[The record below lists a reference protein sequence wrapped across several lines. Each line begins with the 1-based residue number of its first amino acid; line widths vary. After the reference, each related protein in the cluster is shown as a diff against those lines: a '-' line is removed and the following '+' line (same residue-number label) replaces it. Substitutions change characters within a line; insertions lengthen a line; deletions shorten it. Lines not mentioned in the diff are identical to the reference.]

1 MRKLFTFMGLLGV
14 AAFLAACS
22 TGPSDTDTTGS
33 SNTFTISGE
42 LITAEPPPPEESDAA
57 TDETDEPAEATDE
70 EVAEVEEP
78 VDWSTATLT
87 VTHEVEGEDGE
98 TESVELASGSVVD
111 GKFALSGQFEEAT
124 EVTVTASVGEEELT
138 TTALLLP
145 GGSEIAMVLVD
156 DMNEYPRDSLYV
168 LGKSHQSQDP
178 TKTFTI
184 TGDFST
190 LDKDVSMATFG
201 AFGRKLEDGKMVSA
215 SLGEVLLEDGK
226 FMLEADAA
234 DAQVVS
240 VYFSTPY
247 AEFDD
252 YVYASSQIVAEPN
265 ATFKVELDATDHL
278 FVTSGEGKHA
288 QLVESWEQ
296 SDEYQSKFAAYE
308 KSFAAFRAVQEAER
322 DAAEQAA
329 AAAADEGDVSADA
342 ETVAETEEETDTDST
357 EDTALAALGEET
369 SDEPQVAGM
378 EPAEGC
384 EHVVID
390 QTHQSMSAMFFS
402 DEPSEDDPEHV
413 VLGRELTAIQ
423 ETAMQKI
430 LDNWDEP
437 INVLLA
443 MELGAIA
450 SYDENRED
458 AFPIYDKLAEL
469 LDPEIVAQRVTP
481 ARDRLVAVIE
491 REENDSTLLQGQK
504 VPEFTL
510 ANAEGEDVVLYD
522 VLAERE
528 VTLIDFWA
536 SWCGPCIASFPELK
550 RLYAAYQDHGFEIIG
565 VSIDDNYEDWNTAA
579 IEQELPWIDV
589 GELKDWEGPV
599 AVSYGVGFI
608 PKAFLVDPN
617 GCVLKK
623 NVRTDMLEEAL
634 VQRFG
639 EIPEDDAAET
649 DADSEIE
656 DSGSDE
662 MGG

>member
-22 TGPSDTDTTGS
+22 TSPSY
-33 SNTFTISGE
+33 TFTINGE
-42 LITAEPPPPEESDAA
+42 LIAVEPPPAEESEADVAA
-57 TDETDEPAEATDE
+57 TEETDEASVAVE
-70 EVAEVEEP
+70 EEVEEP
-78 VDWSTATLT
+78 VDWSTATVS
-87 VTHEVEGEDGE
+87 VTHETEGTNGE
-98 TESVELASGSVVD
+98 TETVELASANLVD
-111 GKFALSGQFEEAT
+111 GKFVITGDITEAT

-138 TTALLLP
+138 ATALLVP
-145 GGSEIAMVLVD
+145 NGAEISMVLVD

-168 LGKSHQSQDP
+168 LGESRRSQDSSQ
-178 TKTFTI
+178 KFTI
-184 TGDFST
+184 SGDLSD
-190 LDKDVSMATFG
+190 LEQDVSMYEFG

-215 SLGEVLLEDGK
+215 SFGSVMLEDGK
-226 FMLEADAA
+226 FLLEADAS
-234 DAQVVS
+234 DVQIVS
-240 VYFSTPY
+240 VYLSSPY
-247 AEFDD
+247 TQDFLE
-252 YVYASSQIVAEPN
+252 YVYATAQIIAEPN
-265 ATFKVELDATDHL
+265 ANFEVELRATDEL
-278 FVTSGEGKHA
+278 SITSGVGKHA
-288 QLVESWEQ
+288 ELIESWEQ
-296 SDEYQSKFAAYE
+296 SDEYQSKFDAYE
-308 KSFAAFRAVQEAER
+308 QSYVAFLAEQKAEREAE
-322 DAAEQAA
+322 EQAA
-329 AAAADEGDVSADA
+329 AAAAAEEAIPVDA
-342 ETVAETEEETDTDST
+342 EVVEETEAETDTDT
-357 EDTALAALGEET
+357 ETDTALAVET
-369 SDEPQVAGM
+369 SEESAEPQVAGM

-390 QTHQSMSAMFFS
+390 QAHRSMAEMFYS
-402 DEPSEDDPEHV
+402 DEPSEDDPEHI
-413 VLGRELTAIQ
+413 VLRREMTQIR
-423 ETAMQKI
+423 ETAMQNF
-430 LDNWDEP
+430 LDDWDNP

-443 MELGAIA
+443 MEMGTITAY
-450 SYDENRED
+450 SENRED

-510 ANAEGEDVVLYD
+510 ANAEGEDVVLYE

-536 SWCGPCIASFPELK
+536 SWCGPCIASFPDLK

-565 VSIDDNYEDWNTAA
+565 VSIDDNYEDWNNAA

-623 NVRTDMLEEAL
+623 NVRPDMLEEAL

-639 EIPEDDAAET
+639 EVPEV
-649 DADSEIE
+649 DADETESDSESV
-656 DSGSDE
+656 DSSSDE

>member
-1 MRKLFTFMGLLGV
+1 MRKLYTFMGLLGV

-22 TGPSDTDTTGS
+22 TGPS
-33 SNTFTISGE
+33 NTFTISGE
-42 LITAEPPPPEESDAA
+42 LITVEPPPSDEPEAEA
-57 TDETDEPAEATDE
+57 TADETAEPAEATDE

-87 VTHEVEGEDGE
+87 VTHEIEGEDGE

-111 GKFALSGQFEEAT
+111 GKFALSGEFEEAT
-124 EVTVTASVGEEELT
+124 EVTVTASVGEEELSA
-138 TTALLLP
+138 TALLLP

-156 DMNEYPRDSLYV
+156 DMNEYPRDALYI
-168 LGKSHQSQDP
+168 LGKSHQSQNP
-178 TKTFTI
+178 MQKFTI
-184 TGDFST
+184 TGDFSN
-190 LDKDVSMATFG
+190 LDRDVSLTQIG
-201 AFGRKLEDGKMVSA
+201 VSGRKFEHGNIVSV
-215 SLGEVLLEDGK
+215 SLGKVMLEDGK
-226 FMLEADAA
+226 FLLEADAA
-234 DAQVVS
+234 DARVVT
-240 VYFSTPY
+240 VYFRTPY
-247 AEFDD
+247 AEFEDF
-252 YVYASSQIVAEPN
+252 VYARSQIVAEPN
-265 ATFKVELDATDHL
+265 ANYDVELDATESSL
-278 FVTSGEGKHA
+278 FITSGEGKHA
-288 QLVESWEQ
+288 ELIESWEQ
-296 SDEYQSKFAAYE
+296 SDEYQSKYAAYE
-308 KSFAAFRAVQEAER
+308 KSYVAFVAEQEAKWE
-322 DAAEQAA
+322 AAEQAA
-329 AAAADEGDVSADA
+329 AAAANEEGTSPDTEAL
-342 ETVAETEEETDTDST
+342 EETETDNDTEADGDTSIANEDSEET
-357 EDTALAALGEET
+357 
-369 SDEPQVAGM
+369 DEPQVSGM
-378 EPAEGC
+378 ESAEGC

-390 QTHQSMSAMFFS
+390 QPHISMSEMFATA
-402 DEPSEDDPEHV
+402 EPSEDDPEHI
-413 VLGRELTAIQ
+413 VLGRELAQ
-423 ETAMQKI
+423 MQDAAMQKI
-430 LDNWDEP
+430 LSDWDDP

-450 SYDENRED
+450 TDDPNRED

-469 LDPEIVAQRVTP
+469 LDPEIVEQRVTP
-481 ARDRLVAVIE
+481 ARTSLVATIE
-491 REENDSTLLQGQK
+491 RDENDSKLLQGQK
-504 VPEFTL
+504 VPAFTL
-510 ANAEGEDVVLYD
+510 ANAAGEDVVLYD
-522 VLAERE
+522 VLSERE

-639 EIPEDDAAET
+639 EIPEEDAAET

-656 DSGSDE
+656 DSGTDE

>member
-14 AAFLAACS
+14 VAFLAACS
-22 TGPSDTDTTGS
+22 TGPSY
-33 SNTFTISGE
+33 TFTINGE
-42 LITAEPPPPEESDAA
+42 LIAVEPPPAEETEADAA
-57 TDETDEPAEATDE
+57 TDETDETSDAAGE
-70 EVAEVEEP
+70 EVEEP
-78 VDWSTATLT
+78 VDWSTATVS
-87 VTHEVEGEDGE
+87 VTHEVEGENGE
-98 TESVELASGSVVD
+98 TETAVLASTDLVD
-111 GKFALSGQFEEAT
+111 GKFEVTGEIEKAT
-124 EVTVTASVGEEELT
+124 EVTITASVGEEELAA
-138 TTALLLP
+138 TALLVP
-145 GGSEIAMVLVD
+145 NGAAISMVLVD

-168 LGKSHQSQDP
+168 LGESRQSQDP
-178 TKTFTI
+178 SQKFSI
-184 TGDFST
+184 SGDLSD
-190 LDKDVSMATFG
+190 LEKDVSMYEFG
-201 AFGRKLEDGKMVSA
+201 AFGRILKDGEMVSA
-215 SLGEVLLEDGK
+215 SLGSVMLKDGK
-226 FMLEADAA
+226 FLLEADAA
-234 DAQVVS
+234 GAQIVS
-240 VYFSTPY
+240 VYLSSPYTQDFS
-247 AEFDD
+247 E
-252 YVYASSQIVAEPN
+252 YVYASTQIIAEPN
-265 ATFKVELDATDHL
+265 ANFEVKLHATDVL
-278 FVTSGEGKHA
+278 SVTSGGGKHA
-288 QLVESWEQ
+288 ELIESWEQ
-296 SDEYQSKFAAYE
+296 SDEYQSKFDAYE
-308 KSFAAFRAVQEAER
+308 ASYVAYMAEQEAKREAAKQEAEAAAASEEVPGTEAEAVQET
-322 DAAEQAA
+322 
-329 AAAADEGDVSADA
+329 
-342 ETVAETEEETDTDST
+342 ETETDTETDTAIVEETEEESS
-357 EDTALAALGEET
+357 A
-369 SDEPQVAGM
+369 PQVAGM

-390 QTHQSMSAMFFS
+390 QTHRPMSAMFAS
-402 DEPSEDDPEHV
+402 DEPSDDDPEYV
-413 VLGRELTAIQ
+413 VLRRELTQIREAATQ
-423 ETAMQKI
+423 NF
-430 LDNWDEP
+430 LNDWDNP
-437 INVLLA
+437 INVLLT
-443 MELGAIA
+443 MELGAIP

-522 VLAERE
+522 VLAERQ

-550 RLYAAYQDHGFEIIG
+550 RLYAAYKDHGFEIIG
-565 VSIDDNYEDWNTAA
+565 VSIDDNYEDWNNAA

-639 EIPEDDAAET
+639 ETPEVEADAAET
-649 DADSEIE
+649 DSDTV
-656 DSGSDE
+656 DSGTDE

>member
-1 MRKLFTFMGLLGV
+1 MRKLFAFMGLLAI
-14 AAFLAACS
+14 AALLAACS
-22 TGPSDTDTTGS
+22 TGPS
-33 SNTFTISGE
+33 NTFTINGE
-42 LITAEPPPPEESDAA
+42 LVTVEPPPSEETDADDA
-57 TDETDEPAEATDE
+57 SAVETDEASEAAE
-70 EVAEVEEP
+70 EVEEP
-78 VDWSTATLT
+78 VDWSTATVS
-87 VTHEVEGEDGE
+87 VTHESAGENDE
-98 TESVELASGSVVD
+98 TETVELAAAELVD
-111 GKFALSGQFEEAT
+111 GKFEITGEIEKAT
-124 EVTVTASVGEEELT
+124 EVTITARVGEEELST
-138 TTALLLP
+138 TTLLIP
-145 GGSEIAMVLVD
+145 NGEEISVVLVD
-156 DMNEYPRDSLYV
+156 DMNEYPRDALYV

-178 TKTFTI
+178 EQKFTI
-184 TGDFST
+184 TGDFSS
-190 LDKDVSMATFG
+190 LDQDMSMATAG
-201 AFGRKLEDGKMVSA
+201 AFGRRLEDGKMVSA
-215 SLGEVLLEDGK
+215 SLGQVLLEDGK
-226 FMLEADAA
+226 FLLEADAA

-240 VYFSTPY
+240 VYVSTPY
-247 AEFDD
+247 AEFED
-252 YVYASSQIVAEPN
+252 YIYASSQIVAEPK
-265 ATFKVELDATDHL
+265 TSFEVELDPTDHL

-288 QLVESWEQ
+288 ELIESWEQ
-296 SDEYQSKFAAYE
+296 SDEYQSKFAEYE
-308 KSFAAFRAVQEAER
+308 KSFAAFRAEQDAER
-322 DAAEQAA
+322 EAAEQAA
-329 AAAADEGDVSADA
+329 AAAVNEEDTTTDT
-342 ETVAETEEETDTDST
+342 ETVAGTEEDADADTV
-357 EDTALAALGEET
+357 EDVALAALDQVTSEE
-369 SDEPQVAGM
+369 SDELQAAGM

-390 QTHQSMSAMFFS
+390 QTHRPMSAMFS
-402 DEPSEDDPEHV
+402 NEPSEDDPEYV

-423 ETAMQKI
+423 EAAMKNFVNDW
-430 LDNWDEP
+430 DNP

-443 MELGAIA
+443 MELGAIP
-450 SYDENRED
+450 SYAENRED

-469 LDPEIVAQRVTP
+469 LDPEVVAQRVTP

-510 ANAEGEDVVLYD
+510 ANAEGEDVVLYE

-536 SWCGPCIASFPELK
+536 SWCGPCIASFPDLK
-550 RLYAAYQDHGFEIIG
+550 RLYAAYKDHGFEIIG
-565 VSIDDNYEDWNTAA
+565 VSIDDNYDDWNNAA

-623 NVRTDMLEEAL
+623 NVRPDMLEEAL

-639 EIPEDDAAET
+639 EET
-649 DADSEIE
+649 EVDADETEVDLESV

>member
-1 MRKLFTFMGLLGV
+1 MLLQ
-14 AAFLAACS
+14 S
-22 TGPSDTDTTGS
+22 MKSD
-33 SNTFTISGE
+33 E
-42 LITAEPPPPEESDAA
+42 ASDAV
-57 TDETDEPAEATDE
+57 E
-70 EVAEVEEP
+70 EEVEEP
-78 VDWSTATLT
+78 VDWSTATVS
-87 VTHEVEGEDGE
+87 VTHETEGTNGE
-98 TESVELASGSVVD
+98 TETVELASADLVD
-111 GKFALSGQFEEAT
+111 GKFVITGDITEAT
-124 EVTVTASVGEEELT
+124 EVTVTASVGEEELAA
-138 TTALLLP
+138 TALLVP
-145 GGSEIAMVLVD
+145 NGAEISMVLVD

-168 LGKSHQSQDP
+168 LGESRRSQDSSQ
-178 TKTFTI
+178 KFTI
-184 TGDFST
+184 SGDLSD
-190 LDKDVSMATFG
+190 LEQDVSMYEFG
-201 AFGRKLEDGKMVSA
+201 AFGRKFEDGKMVSA
-215 SLGEVLLEDGK
+215 SLGSVMLEDGK
-226 FMLEADAA
+226 FLLEADAA

-240 VYFSTPY
+240 VYLSSPY
-247 AEFDD
+247 TQDYSE
-252 YVYASSQIVAEPN
+252 YVYASAQIIAEPN
-265 ATFKVELDATDHL
+265 ADYEVELRATDDL
-278 FVTSGEGKHA
+278 VLTSGVGKHA
-288 QLVESWEQ
+288 ELIESWQQ
-296 SDEYQSKFAAYE
+296 SDEYQSKFDAYE
-308 KSFAAFRAVQEAER
+308 SSYVAYMAEQEAKRE
-322 DAAEQAA
+322 AAIQEAA
-329 AAAADEGDVSADA
+329 AAAENEGDTSTDTESAA
-342 ETVAETEEETDTDST
+342 EPEEETDTDTS
-357 EDTALAALGEET
+357 EDTALAEEIAEE

-378 EPAEGC
+378 KAAEGC

-390 QTHQSMSAMFFS
+390 QTHRSMSEMFYS
-402 DEPSEDDPEHV
+402 DEPSEDDPEHI
-413 VLGRELTAIQ
+413 VLGRELAQIQ
-423 ETAMQKI
+423 EVAMQNF
-430 LDNWDEP
+430 LSDWENP
-437 INVLLA
+437 INVLLT

-522 VLAERE
+522 VLAERQ

-550 RLYAAYQDHGFEIIG
+550 RLYAAYKDHGFEIIG
-565 VSIDDNYEDWNTAA
+565 VSIDDNYEDWNNAA

-639 EIPEDDAAET
+639 EIPEVEADAAET
-649 DADSEIE
+649 DSDTV
-656 DSGSDE
+656 DSGTDE

>member
-1 MRKLFTFMGLLGV
+1 MRKLFAFMGLLAI
-14 AAFLAACS
+14 AALLAACS
-22 TGPSDTDTTGS
+22 TGPS
-33 SNTFTISGE
+33 NTFNINGE
-42 LITAEPPPPEESDAA
+42 LVTVEPPPTEETDADDA
-57 TDETDEPAEATDE
+57 TAVETDEASEAAE
-70 EVAEVEEP
+70 EVEEP
-78 VDWSTATLT
+78 VDWSTATVS
-87 VTHEVEGEDGE
+87 VTYESAGENDE
-98 TESVELASGSVVD
+98 TETVELAAAELVD
-111 GKFALSGQFEEAT
+111 GKFEITGEIEKAT
-124 EVTVTASVGEEELT
+124 EVTITASVGEEELST
-138 TTALLLP
+138 TTLLIP
-145 GGSEIAMVLVD
+145 NGEEISVVLVD
-156 DMNEYPRDSLYV
+156 DMNEYQRDALYV
-168 LGKSHQSQDP
+168 LGETHQSQDP
-178 TKTFTI
+178 EQKFTI
-184 TGDFST
+184 TGDFSS
-190 LDKDVSMATFG
+190 LDQDMSMATAG
-201 AFGRKLEDGKMVSA
+201 AFGRRLEDGKMVSA
-215 SLGEVLLEDGK
+215 TLGQVLLEDGK
-226 FMLEADAA
+226 FLLEADVA

-247 AEFDD
+247 AEFED
-252 YVYASSQIVAEPN
+252 YIYASSQIIAEPS
-265 ATFKVELDATDHL
+265 ASFEVELDPTDHL

-288 QLVESWEQ
+288 ELIESWEQ
-296 SDEYQSKFAAYE
+296 SDEYQSKFAEYE
-308 KSFAAFRAVQEAER
+308 KSFAAFRAEQDAER
-322 DAAEQAA
+322 EAAEQAA
-329 AAAADEGDVSADA
+329 AAAVNEEDA
-342 ETVAETEEETDTDST
+342 TTGTETVAETEEDADADTV
-357 EDTALAALGEET
+357 EDVALVALGQDTSEE
-369 SDEPQVAGM
+369 SDEPQAPGM

-390 QTHQSMSAMFFS
+390 QTHSPRSAMFS
-402 DEPSEDDPEHV
+402 NEPSDDDPEYV

-423 ETAMQKI
+423 EEAMQNFVNDW
-430 LDNWDEP
+430 DNP

-443 MELGAIA
+443 MELGAIP
-450 SYDENRED
+450 SYAENRED

-469 LDPEIVAQRVTP
+469 LDPEVVAQRVTP

-510 ANAEGEDVVLYD
+510 ANAEGEDVVLYE

-536 SWCGPCIASFPELK
+536 SWCGPCIASFPDLK
-550 RLYAAYQDHGFEIIG
+550 RLYAAYKDHGFEIIG
-565 VSIDDNYEDWNTAA
+565 VSIDDNYDDWNNAA

-623 NVRTDMLEEAL
+623 NVFPDMLEEAL

-639 EIPEDDAAET
+639 EET
-649 DADSEIE
+649 EVDADETEVDSESV

>member
-14 AAFLAACS
+14 VAFLAACS
-22 TGPSDTDTTGS
+22 TGPSY
-33 SNTFTISGE
+33 TFTINGE
-42 LITAEPPPPEESDAA
+42 LIAVEPPPAEETEADAA
-57 TDETDEPAEATDE
+57 TDETDETSDAAGE
-70 EVAEVEEP
+70 EVEEP
-78 VDWSTATLT
+78 VDWSTATVS
-87 VTHEVEGEDGE
+87 VTHEVEGENGE
-98 TESVELASGSVVD
+98 TETAVLASTDLVD
-111 GKFALSGQFEEAT
+111 GKFEVTGQIEKAT
-124 EVTVTASVGEEELT
+124 EVTITASVGEEELAA
-138 TTALLLP
+138 TALLVP
-145 GGSEIAMVLVD
+145 NGAAISMVLVD

-168 LGKSHQSQDP
+168 LGESRQSQDP
-178 TKTFTI
+178 SQKFSI
-184 TGDFST
+184 SGDLSD
-190 LDKDVSMATFG
+190 LEKDVSMYEFG
-201 AFGRKLEDGKMVSA
+201 AFGRILKDGEMVSA
-215 SLGEVLLEDGK
+215 SLGSVMLKDGK
-226 FMLEADAA
+226 FLLEADAA
-234 DAQVVS
+234 GAQIVS
-240 VYFSTPY
+240 VYLSSPYTQDFS
-247 AEFDD
+247 E
-252 YVYASSQIVAEPN
+252 YVFASTQIIAEPN
-265 ATFKVELDATDHL
+265 ANFEVKLHATDVL
-278 FVTSGEGKHA
+278 SVTSGVGKHA
-288 QLVESWEQ
+288 ELIESWEQ
-296 SDEYQSKFAAYE
+296 SDEYQSKFDAYE
-308 KSFAAFRAVQEAER
+308 ASYVAYKAEQEAKREAAKQEAEAAAASEEVPGTEAEAVQET
-322 DAAEQAA
+322 
-329 AAAADEGDVSADA
+329 
-342 ETVAETEEETDTDST
+342 ETETDTETDTAIVEETEEESS
-357 EDTALAALGEET
+357 A
-369 SDEPQVAGM
+369 PQVAGM

-390 QTHQSMSAMFFS
+390 QTHRPMSAMFAS
-402 DEPSEDDPEHV
+402 DEPSDDDPEYV
-413 VLGRELTAIQ
+413 VLRRELTQIREAATQ
-423 ETAMQKI
+423 NF
-430 LDNWDEP
+430 LNDWDNP
-437 INVLLA
+437 INVLLT
-443 MELGAIA
+443 MELGAIP

-522 VLAERE
+522 VLAERQ

-550 RLYAAYQDHGFEIIG
+550 RLYAAYKVHGFEIIG
-565 VSIDDNYEDWNTAA
+565 VSIDDNYEDWNNAA

-639 EIPEDDAAET
+639 EIPEVEADAAET
-649 DADSEIE
+649 DSDTV
-656 DSGSDE
+656 DSGTDE

>member
-14 AAFLAACS
+14 VAFLAACS
-22 TGPSDTDTTGS
+22 TGPSY
-33 SNTFTISGE
+33 TFTINGE
-42 LITAEPPPPEESDAA
+42 LIAVEPPPSEETEADAA
-57 TDETDEPAEATDE
+57 TDETDETSDAAGE
-70 EVAEVEEP
+70 EVEEP
-78 VDWSTATLT
+78 VDWSTATVS
-87 VTHEVEGEDGE
+87 VTHEVEGENGE
-98 TESVELASGSVVD
+98 TETAVLASTDLVD
-111 GKFALSGQFEEAT
+111 GKFEVTGEIEKAT
-124 EVTVTASVGEEELT
+124 EVTITASVGEEELAA
-138 TTALLLP
+138 TALLVP
-145 GGSEIAMVLVD
+145 NGAAISMVLVD

-168 LGKSHQSQDP
+168 LGESRQSQDP
-178 TKTFTI
+178 SQKFSI
-184 TGDFST
+184 SGDLSD
-190 LDKDVSMATFG
+190 LEKDVSMYEFG
-201 AFGRKLEDGKMVSA
+201 AFGRILKDGEMVSA
-215 SLGEVLLEDGK
+215 SLGSVMLKDGK
-226 FMLEADAA
+226 FLLEADAA
-234 DAQVVS
+234 GAQVVS
-240 VYFSTPY
+240 VYLSTPY
-247 AEFDD
+247 TQDYSE
-252 YVYASSQIVAEPN
+252 YVYASTQIIAEPN
-265 ATFKVELDATDHL
+265 ANFEVKLHETDVL
-278 FVTSGEGKHA
+278 SVTSGVGKHA
-288 QLVESWEQ
+288 ELIESWEQ
-296 SDEYQSKFAAYE
+296 SDEYQSKFDAYE
-308 KSFAAFRAVQEAER
+308 ASYVAYMAAQEAKREAAKKEAEAAAASEEVPGTEAEAVQET
-322 DAAEQAA
+322 
-329 AAAADEGDVSADA
+329 
-342 ETVAETEEETDTDST
+342 ETETDTETDTAIVEETEEESS
-357 EDTALAALGEET
+357 A
-369 SDEPQVAGM
+369 PQVAGM

-390 QTHQSMSAMFFS
+390 QTHRPMSAMFAS
-402 DEPSEDDPEHV
+402 DEPSEDDPEYV
-413 VLGRELTAIQ
+413 VLRRELTQIREAATQ
-423 ETAMQKI
+423 NF
-430 LDNWDEP
+430 LNDWDNP
-437 INVLLA
+437 INVLLT
-443 MELGAIA
+443 MELGAIP

-522 VLAERE
+522 VLAERQ

-550 RLYAAYQDHGFEIIG
+550 RLYAAYKDHGFEIIG
-565 VSIDDNYEDWNTAA
+565 VSIDDNYEDWNNAA

-639 EIPEDDAAET
+639 EIPEVEADAAET
-649 DADSEIE
+649 DSDTV
-656 DSGSDE
+656 DSGTDE

>member
-1 MRKLFTFMGLLGV
+1 MRKLLTFMGLLSI

-22 TGPSDTDTTGS
+22 TSPSY
-33 SNTFTISGE
+33 TFTINGE
-42 LITAEPPPPEESDAA
+42 LIAVEPPPAEETEADAVAIDESD
-57 TDETDEPAEATDE
+57 EASDAVE
-70 EVAEVEEP
+70 EEVEEP
-78 VDWSTATLT
+78 VDWSTATVS
-87 VTHEVEGEDGE
+87 VTHETEGTNGE
-98 TESVELASGSVVD
+98 TETVELASADLVD
-111 GKFALSGQFEEAT
+111 GKFVITGDITEAT

-138 TTALLLP
+138 ATALLVP
-145 GGSEIAMVLVD
+145 NGAEISMVLVD

-168 LGKSHQSQDP
+168 LGESRQSQDP
-178 TKTFTI
+178 SQKFSI
-184 TGDFST
+184 SGDLSD
-190 LDKDVSMATFG
+190 LEKDVSMYEFG
-201 AFGRKLEDGKMVSA
+201 AFGRVLKDGEMVSA
-215 SLGEVLLEDGK
+215 SLGSVMLKDGK
-226 FMLEADAA
+226 FLLEADAA
-234 DAQVVS
+234 GAQVVS
-240 VYFSTPY
+240 VYLSSPY
-247 AEFDD
+247 TQDYSE
-252 YVYASSQIVAEPN
+252 YVYASAQIIAEPN
-265 ATFKVELDATDHL
+265 ANFEVKLHATDVL
-278 FVTSGEGKHA
+278 SVTSGVGKHA
-288 QLVESWEQ
+288 ELIESWEQ
-296 SDEYQSKFAAYE
+296 SDEYQSKFDAYE
-308 KSFAAFRAVQEAER
+308 ASYVAYMAEQEAKRE
-322 DAAEQAA
+322 AAKQEAA
-329 AAAADEGDVSADA
+329 AAAANEGVPGTEPEAVQ
-342 ETVAETEEETDTDST
+342 ETETETDTETDTAIVEETEEQPS
-357 EDTALAALGEET
+357 A
-369 SDEPQVAGM
+369 PQVAGM

-390 QTHQSMSAMFFS
+390 QTHRPMSAMFAS
-402 DEPSEDDPEHV
+402 DEPSEDDPEYV
-413 VLGRELTAIQ
+413 VLRRELTQIRESATQ
-423 ETAMQKI
+423 NF
-430 LDNWDEP
+430 LNDWDNP
-437 INVLLA
+437 INVLLT
-443 MELGAIA
+443 MELGAIP

-491 REENDSTLLQGQK
+491 REQNDSTLLQGQK

-522 VLAERE
+522 VLAERQ

-550 RLYAAYQDHGFEIIG
+550 RLYAAYKDHGFEIIG
-565 VSIDDNYEDWNTAA
+565 VSIDDNYEDWNNAA

-639 EIPEDDAAET
+639 EIPEVEADAAET
-649 DADSEIE
+649 DSDTV
-656 DSGSDE
+656 DSGTDE